1 MLRRTLLIL
10 AVSAL
15 LLAAVSCAGD
25 GYDAGDSADIVLQ
38 VQNMTV
44 PPINAQ
50 LDPLTLTCT
59 FTVTESIATL
69 ESVPKSQGEVFS
81 PANDALITSMTITYQ
96 WDDGFNMAPYIT
108 SPRVVVPAGGTGQ
121 IRFIAAPL
129 TQLLG
134 TGRDGHSADMTIVF
148 NGTTEA
154 GENVQ
159 AVGGAALI
167 VNSCQ

>member
-1 MLRRTLLIL
+1 MLRRTLVIL
-10 AVSAL
+10 GTSAL

-25 GYDAGDSADIVLQ
+25 GYDAGDSADVVLQ

-50 LDPLTLTCT
+50 LDATTQICT

-69 ESVPKSQGEVFS
+69 NNVPKSAGEVFS
-81 PANDALITSMTITYQ
+81 PANDVLVTSLTITYQ
-96 WDDGFNMAPYIT
+96 WDDGFNMAPYVT

-148 NGTTEA
+148 DGTTEA
-154 GENVQ
+154 GDNLQ